1 MKNIIQFQSHEY
13 DCRYIETATAC
24 YLVAEEE
31 LEDLLWGK
39 NDKYISDDA
48 RNIDES
54 VFCYIPR
61 QILYFEDSEIKEYI
75 KCHIL

>member
-13 DCRYIETATAC
+13 DCRYIVTADAC
-24 YLVAEEE
+24 YLVAQEE
-31 LEDLLWGK
+31 LEDALWCK
-39 NDKYISDDA
+39 NDRYISDDA

-61 QILYFEDSEIKEYI
+61 RILYVEDSKIKEYI
-75 KCHIL
+75 KRYIL